1 MAYKG
6 TLSNG
11 FRYSIENDVFD
22 DYEILELIADVE
34 DNPTSI
40 TKLVTL
46 ILGEKQKNNLIKYL
60 KNKEGK
66 ARLSTMERLM
76 GELFQKLQKDNENLK
91 N

>member
-11 FRYSIENDVFD
+11 FRYNIENDVFD

-34 DNPTSI
+34 ENPANI

-46 ILGEKQKNNLIKYL
+46 VLGEKQKNNLINYL

-76 GELFQKLQKDNENLK
+76 GELFQKLQKDNKNLK